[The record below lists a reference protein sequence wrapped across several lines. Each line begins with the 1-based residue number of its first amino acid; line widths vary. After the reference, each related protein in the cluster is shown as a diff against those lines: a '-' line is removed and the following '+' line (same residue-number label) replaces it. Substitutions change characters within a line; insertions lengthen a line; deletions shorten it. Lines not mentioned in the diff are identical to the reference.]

1 VAGTLADD
9 RDLGIHAEFLAD
21 GIRRLIE
28 GGAAT
33 GALKCRERFQAVTT
47 DSFGSPDMYPFL
59 DENRHVQLWPVEET
73 NHEPTIA
80 MQAKFCAVNATM
92 QVDLLGQCASETL
105 GSHYI
110 SGSGGQPTSCA
121 APRCPTE
128 GSRSS

>member
-1 VAGTLADD
+1 MLADH
-9 RDLGIHAEFLAD
+9 RDLGIHTEFLAD

-33 GALKCRERFQAVTT
+33 GALKRRERFQAVTT

-59 DENRHVQLWPVEET
+59 DENRHVQFWPVEET

-92 QVDLLGQCASETL
+92 QVDCWVSARRRRSAATTSRARAGR
-105 GSHYI
+105 
-110 SGSGGQPTSCA
+110 PTSCA